1 MQKESVIESP
11 DADDIDGRI
20 GDGVGT
26 AMSEKKSDMGP
37 DSKKRRSDGS
47 GPPKK
52 RRKTPALATTATATR
67 PYPPLTSWKRGF
79 FVDEDGLAPRL
90 ADRVAKASS
99 SVSSGT
105 DGDET
110 SIHGMP
116 VTLDQTSLLPYI
128 QSSDRPVKK
137 LVFKLSKPSKPA
149 LTKLAKQVQQSSSEM
164 NSNEKEGGK
173 PALSMATIPEDD
185 ELLLKYFALLGPSC
199 LVTTGDSV
207 INASRHIVP
216 NMNPRQLAMRV
227 NATFV
232 NPNQTSV
239 SWSVDDRRRLALLM
253 RISSNEKN
261 PVQFAASRSG
271 IIDRRGTKSISE
283 KWRMIDP
290 MLPSEEVGAWAR
302 KGHEKKRRAAKS
314 KSGTNED
321 EAQAERA
328 EV

>member
-1 MQKESVIESP
+1 MENTSAK
-11 DADDIDGRI
+11 A
-20 GDGVGT
+20 
-26 AMSEKKSDMGP
+26 KGP
-37 DSKKRRSDGS
+37 DSKKRRTDGS
-47 GPPKK
+47 GPHKK
-52 RRKTPALATTATATR
+52 SRKPLATAAKR

-79 FVDEDGLAPRL
+79 FVDEDGLSPRL
-90 ADRVAKASS
+90 ADRAAKAST
-99 SVSSGT
+99 SSGT
-105 DGDET
+105 DGGRT
-110 SIHGMP
+110 PINGMP
-116 VTLDQTSLLPYI
+116 VTLDRTSLLPYI

-149 LTKLAKQVQQSSSEM
+149 LAKLAKKVQQSSSGN

-173 PALSMATIPEDD
+173 PASSMATIPEDD
-185 ELLLKYFALLGPSC
+185 ELLLKYFALLGPAC

-207 INASRHIVP
+207 INASRHLVP
-216 NMNPRQLAMRV
+216 NMNPRQIAMRV

-253 RISSNEKN
+253 RISSNETN

-290 MLPSEEVGAWAR
+290 MLPSGEVGAWAR
-302 KGHEKKRRAAKS
+302 KGHGSKRRPAKPE
-314 KSGTNED
+314 SGTNED
-321 EAQAERA
+321 EVQAETA

>member
-1 MQKESVIESP
+1 MVEKTSAKGPP
-11 DADDIDGRI
+11 DD
-20 GDGVGT
+20 
-26 AMSEKKSDMGP
+26 
-37 DSKKRRSDGS
+37 KKRRTDGS

-52 RRKTPALATTATATR
+52 RRKAPATAKRT
-67 PYPPLTSWKRGF
+67 YPPLTSWKRGF
-79 FVDEDGLAPRL
+79 FVEDGLAPRL
-90 ADRVAKASS
+90 ADRAAKAST
-99 SVSSGT
+99 SSGT
-105 DGDET
+105 DGGQT
-110 SIHGMP
+110 SVNGLP
-116 VTLDQTSLLPYI
+116 VTLDRTSLLPYM

-137 LVFKLSKPSKPA
+137 LAFKWSKPSKPA
-149 LTKLAKQVQQSSSEM
+149 LAKLAKQVQQSSSGIN
-164 NSNEKEGGK
+164 NSNGKEEGK
-173 PALSMATIPEDD
+173 PALSMATVPEDD

-216 NMNPRQLAMRV
+216 NMNPRQIAMRV

-232 NPNQTSV
+232 NPNQTSA

-290 MLPSEEVGAWAR
+290 MLPSGEVGAWAR
-302 KGHEKKRRAAKS
+302 KGQGRKRRAAKT

-321 EAQAERA
+321 EALAETA